1 MKQPRPY
8 PVYAVTPKA
17 ERSLTAGHPW
27 VYGEE
32 IIREPETAPENG
44 ALVDVVSRRG
54 SYLGT
59 GLLSLHSKIR
69 IRLLSRSAN
78 DRFDEAFWRR
88 RLEYAWAYRRTVM
101 GPEDLDCCRIVFGE
115 ADQLPGLTVDRF
127 HDILVTQTMSYG
139 MELRKDVIFPA
150 LAEVLRADGQEIR
163 GIYER
168 NDVPLR
174 EREGLAEGKGWYRL
188 PGEEPPAE
196 TRTLIRE
203 NGVAYEVD
211 FENGQKTGFFLDQKY
226 NRAAAARIAPGK
238 SVLDCFTHTG
248 SFGLN
253 CAKAGAKRVHS
264 VDVSETAIAC
274 AKENAARNGLSVEY
288 EVANVF
294 DLLPSLTPGA
304 YDYIILD
311 PPAFTKSG
319 KTVKNAE
326 RGYKEIN
333 YRAMKALPRGGY
345 LATCSCSHFMT
356 DALFRK
362 MLQSAAGDAQV
373 ELRLVEARAQGPD
386 HPVLWNVPE
395 TDYLKFYIFQVV

>member
-1 MKQPRPY
+1 MKSDRPY
-8 PVYAVTPKA
+8 PFVTIDARGAKRA
-17 ERSLTAGHPW
+17 QQGHPW
-27 VYGEE
+27 VFDNE
-32 IIREPETAPENG
+32 ITAQEG
-44 ALVDVVSRRG
+44 ALEDGALCDVRSPKGR
-54 SYLGT
+54 YLGT
-59 GLLSLHSKIR
+59 GTYNSHSKIR
-69 IRLLSRSAN
+69 VRLLSQNAN
-78 DRFDEAFWRR
+78 DRFDQAFFARR
-88 RLEYAWAYRRTVM
+88 AQYAWDYRKTVM
-101 GPEDLDCCRIVFGE
+101 GPDAGSCRVIFGE
-115 ADQLPGLTVDRF
+115 ADRFPGLTVDKF
-127 HDILVTQTMSYG
+127 GDILVTQTLCLG
-139 MELRKDVIFPA
+139 TELRKDWIFPA
-150 LAEVLRADGQEIR
+150 LVQAIEAGGEHIR

-168 NDVPLR
+168 NDVKIR
-174 EREGLAEGKGWYRL
+174 ELEGMEQNKGWYPLEGKPL
-188 PGEEPPAE
+188 PESTQTE
-196 TRTLIRE
+196 IVE
-203 NGVAYEVD
+203 NGIRYLVD

-226 NRAAAARIAPGK
+226 NRAATARIAPGRA
-238 SVLDCFTHTG
+238 VLDCFTHTG

-294 DLLPSLTPGA
+294 DLLPNLTPGE

-362 MLQSAAGDAQV
+362 MLQSAASDAQV